1 MQILATA
8 AQRFINSCVAASRNA
23 LLQPTGPTQ
32 VGQPTM
38 PRSGLS
44 SFFDFRGSASV
55 CVPDQAPL
63 RQLRE
68 DMLKVLAD
76 CPEPDRIRITVSIY
90 RARSGMDLWLLRSDI
105 FQCVSRERGQDE
117 ARRRVNALR
126 WRFANYVPKK
136 QLVAI

>member
-1 MQILATA
+1 MQILSTA

-23 LLQPTGPTQ
+23 VLQPIGSTQ

-44 SFFDFRGSASV
+44 SFFDYRGPASFSE
-55 CVPDQAPL
+55 PDQAPL

-76 CPEPDRIRITVSIY
+76 CPEKVRTRVTVSIY

-117 ARRRVNALR
+117 ARRRINALR
-126 WRFANYVPKK
+126 WRFANYVPRN